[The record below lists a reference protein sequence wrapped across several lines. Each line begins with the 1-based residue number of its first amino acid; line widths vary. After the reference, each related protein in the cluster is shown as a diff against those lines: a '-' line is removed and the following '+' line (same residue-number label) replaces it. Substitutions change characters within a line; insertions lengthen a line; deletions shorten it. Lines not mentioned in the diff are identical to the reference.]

1 MAELAKRI
9 LGRTGAEVTTIGYGA
24 MELRGGERGRQISEE
39 DAGRLLNEILDS
51 GITFIDT
58 SIDYGI
64 SEERI
69 GRHISHRRDEYFLA
83 SKCGCLVGP
92 PPAGATP
99 NQRGGFPHVFTKE
112 NIIAGVEQSLR
123 RLNTDHLDLVQLH
136 ASPSKE
142 VLEENGT
149 LVAMQE
155 LQAQGKVRFLG
166 MSGTIPNIADHI
178 GMGVFDAFQIPYS
191 CLQREHEEVI
201 SKAAE
206 AGAGI
211 IIRGGAA
218 RGAPSDDERNR
229 ERGAEAISLWEKA
242 ELDELL
248 DGMSAMEFVMRFT
261 ETHPSM
267 TTNIVGTVNPDH
279 LKQNLAALSNGPL
292 PADVYDEAKRRLTAA
307 GTAPEA

>member
-1 MAELAKRI
+1 MADITKRT
-9 LGRTGAEVTTIGYGA
+9 LGRTGVEVTTLGYGA

-64 SEERI
+64 AEERI

-92 PPAGATP
+92 PPVDAQP

-112 NIIAGVEQSLR
+112 NIVAGVEQSLK
-123 RLNTDHLDLVQLH
+123 RLKTDHLDLVQLH

-149 LVAMQE
+149 IEAMKE

-166 MSGTIPNIADHI
+166 MSGTIPNLAEHI
-178 GMGVFDAFQIPYS
+178 EMGVFDAFQIPYS
-191 CLQREHEEVI
+191 SVQREHEELI
-201 SKAAE
+201 TKAAA

-229 ERGAEAISLWEKA
+229 ERGAESLSLWDKA
-242 ELDELL
+242 KLDDLL

-267 TTNIVGTVNPDH
+267 TTNIVGTLNPDH
-279 LKQNLAALSNGPL
+279 LKQNLAAISNGPL
-292 PADVYDEAKRRLTAA
+292 PADVYDEAKRRLAAA